1 MAEYTKKVNILYIVL
16 VVALI
21 VAAYFIGNLTAK
33 VQYLQKGSA
42 ATPAAAGTTPPAAAA
57 AAPTVTIAQIK
68 DLFNKDIIKF
78 GNANSKLLLVEVA
91 DPSCP
96 YCHVATGKDPELV
109 AAVPQFA
116 QFKTVDQGG
125 TYVPPVPEMK
135 KLVDQGKAAFAYIY
149 DPGHGN
155 GEMGMRALY
164 CAFEKGNFWEVS
176 DLIMSE
182 KGYEIQNGTDPAG
195 QPSTGPVVKNDKTK
209 SQDLANFL
217 SSAIDPVFM
226 KSCLDSGK
234 YDTRLGT
241 DTQLASALGVQGTPG
256 FFVNATPFNGA
267 YSFKDMQSAVDAA
280 LK

>member
-1 MAEYTKKVNILYIVL
+1 MIEQNKRANILQIIM

-33 VQYLQKGSA
+33 VENQQKGGSA
-42 ATPAAAGTTPPAAAA
+42 PAAAGTTPAAA

-68 DLFNKDIIKF
+68 GLFKKDIIKF

-96 YCHVATGKDPELV
+96 FCHIAAGKDPELNN
-109 AAVPQFA
+109 QSA
-116 QFKTVDQGG
+116 QFKMVADGG
-125 TYVPPVPEMK
+125 TYIPPVPEFK
-135 KLVDQGKAAFAYIY
+135 KLLDQGKAAYAYIY
-149 DPGHGN
+149 SPGHGN
-155 GEMGMRALY
+155 GEMAIRAFY
-164 CAFEKGNFWEVS
+164 CAFEKGKFWEVHA
-176 DLIMSE
+176 LVMSE

-195 QPSTGPVVKNDKTK
+195 TASAAPVVKNDKTK

-217 SSAIDPVFM
+217 APAIDPVFM

-234 YDTRLGT
+234 YDARLGA
-241 DTQLASALGVQGTPG
+241 DTQLASSLGVQGTPG
-256 FFVNATPFNGA
+256 FFVNATNFAGA

>member
-1 MAEYTKKVNILYIVL
+1 MIEKNKNILQIIL

-21 VAAYFIGNLTAK
+21 AAAYFIGNLTAK
-33 VQYLQKGSA
+33 VQYLSKGTPTA
-42 ATPAAAGTTPPAAAA
+42 ATAGTTPAAGA

-68 DLFNKDIIKF
+68 DLFKKDIIKL
-78 GNANSKLLLVEVA
+78 GNANSKVLFVEVS

-96 YCHVATGKDPELV
+96 FCHMAAGKDPQLNNSS
-109 AAVPQFA
+109 PQFKMVA
-116 QFKTVDQGG
+116 DGG
-125 TYVPPVPEMK
+125 TYIPPVPEFK
-135 KLVDQGKAAFAYIY
+135 KLVDAGKAAFAYIY

-155 GEMGMRALY
+155 GEMGVRALY
-164 CAFEKGNFWEVS
+164 CGFEKGKFWEVH

-195 QPSTGPVVKNDKTK
+195 QAATGPVVKNDKTK
-209 SQDLANFL
+209 SQDMANFL
-217 SSAIDPVFM
+217 APAIDPAFM

-234 YDTRLGT
+234 YDARLGT
-241 DTQLASALGVQGTPG
+241 DTQLASSLGVQGTPG
-256 FFVNATPFNGA
+256 FFVNATNFAGA

>member
-1 MAEYTKKVNILYIVL
+1 MAEQKKKVNILLSIL

-42 ATPAAAGTTPPAAAA
+42 ATPAAAGTTPPAGA
-57 AAPTVTIAQIK
+57 AAPTITIAQIK
-68 DLFNKDIIKF
+68 DVFKKDVIKF
-78 GNANSKLLLVEVA
+78 GNANSKLLLVEVS

-96 YCHVATGKDPELV
+96 YCHIAAGKDSALNKLV
-109 AAVPQFA
+109 NPPQF
-116 QFKTVDQGG
+116 VLMEDGG

-135 KLVDQGKAAFAYIY
+135 KLLDAGKAAFVYIY

-155 GEMGMRALY
+155 GEMAVRAFY
-164 CAFEKGNFWEVS
+164 CAFEKGKFWEVH

-195 QPSTGPVVKNDKTK
+195 QPATGPVVKNDKTK
-209 SQDLANFL
+209 SGDLATFL
-217 SSAIDPVFM
+217 APAIDPAFM
-226 KSCLDSGK
+226 KSCLESGK
-234 YDTRLGT
+234 YDARLGA
-241 DTQLASALGVQGTPG
+241 DTQLASGLGVQGTPG
-256 FFVNATPFNGA
+256 FFVNATRFAGA

>member
-1 MAEYTKKVNILYIVL
+1 MAEQTKKLNILYIVL
-16 VVALI
+16 VVALV
-21 VAAYFIGNLTAK
+21 VAAYLIGNLTAK
-33 VQYLQKGSA
+33 VQYLSKG
-42 ATPAAAGTTPPAAAA
+42 ATPAAAATTPAAA
-57 AAPTVTIAQIK
+57 AAPTVTLTQIK
-68 DLFNKDIIKF
+68 DLFKKDIIKF

-96 YCHVATGKDPELV
+96 FCQIAGGKDPELNNLS
-109 AAVPQFA
+109 A
-116 QFKTVDQGG
+116 QFKMVADGG
-125 TYVPPVPEMK
+125 TYVAPVPEMK
-135 KLVDQGKAAFAYIY
+135 NLVDQGKAAFAYIY

-164 CAFEKGNFWEVS
+164 CAFEKGKFWEVS

-195 QPSTGPVVKNDKTK
+195 QPSTSPVVKNDKTK
-209 SQDLANFL
+209 SGDLANFL
-217 SSAIDPVFM
+217 APAIDPTFM

-234 YDTRLGT
+234 YDARLGT
-241 DTQLASALGVQGTPG
+241 DTQLASTLGVQGTPG
-256 FFVNATPFNGA
+256 FFVNATNFNGA

>member
-1 MAEYTKKVNILYIVL
+1 MFEKNKNVLQIIL

-21 VAAYFIGNLTAK
+21 AAAYFIGNLTAK

-42 ATPAAAGTTPPAAAA
+42 ATPSAAAGTTPAAGA
-57 AAPTVTIAQIK
+57 AAPTVTLAQIK
-68 DLFNKDIIKF
+68 DVFKKDVIKF
-78 GNANSKLLLVEVA
+78 GNANSKLLFVEVA

-96 YCHVATGKDPELV
+96 YCHVAAGQDPELV
-109 AAVPQFA
+109 AAIPQFA
-116 QFKTVDQGG
+116 QFKTAAQGG

-135 KLVDQGKAAFAYIY
+135 KLVDAGKAAFAYIY

-155 GEMGMRALY
+155 GEMGVRALY
-164 CAFEKGNFWEVS
+164 CAFEKGKFWEVHA
-176 DLIMSE
+176 LIMSE

-195 QPSTGPVVKNDKTK
+195 QASTAPVVKNDKTK

-217 SSAIDPVFM
+217 APAIDPVFM

-234 YDTRLGT
+234 YDARLGA
-241 DTQLASALGVQGTPG
+241 DTQLASSIGIQGTPG
-256 FFVNATPFNGA
+256 YFVNATNFAGA